1 MNRVIDRHQKF
12 NYCDRW
18 YQYMCQMYM
27 YYVQLKLLHKTTD
40 EGYWTYSVIVVINWC
55 YVRCRILEFMF
66 KFGCALMKESFSNR
80 PVKRSCSLSF
90 FYSKQRRTI
99 LQAGF
104 PENLG
109 KVRLGGKEILK
120 AHKVCWKFFLYGK
133 VIANPW
139 RVSRT
144 SFTVEWTP
152 FQPLRSRR

>member
-55 YVRCRILEFMF
+55 YVRCWILEFMF

-104 PENLG
+104 SG
-109 KVRLGGKEILK
+109 KSGESPFGWERNTKSSQSMLK
-120 AHKVCWKFFLYGK
+120 IFSVWESHC
-133 VIANPW
+133 
-139 RVSRT
+139 
-144 SFTVEWTP
+144 
-152 FQPLRSRR
+152 